1 MAINIASTKARL
13 IGCSAVYA
21 VGQCLSSALLGGPA
35 AGMAAPMLGGPV
47 GVFGVGVLAT
57 IAASIVGNITAGELG
72 NKLAQRVGKNDDIL
86 KNGDLTAAV
95 GEAISRLLEKVAES
109 DEIIAIAE
117 RNNLPYPESDFK
129 FLAKK
134 TVDYWVKID
143 AATDSSAA
151 LHFTDD
157 QLAKIFSPE
166 PDRFVE
172 VTGLTV
178 RDWQD
183 FLTDFAASEQK
194 NLHPELIAEAAQKL
208 HESFP
213 KAFREVLK
221 QDAETGGRQFAGM
234 QLTLHRETVAEL
246 KNLGLQN
253 GEVFQKLEALATREQ
268 ICEVMARLSAIEI
281 VIRAQLAQNREL
293 MARFVDTAAPSLPIP
308 LESETIIK
316 DRIQD
321 FTGRKFVFEAIRD
334 FLQNNQKGYFVL
346 EADPGVGKSSI
357 MAALV
362 LSLRRRCITHFNSR
376 SDGIIEAKT
385 FLENACLQLIQGCKL
400 QNKYPQLPENAT
412 ANGNFLGR
420 LLGEASA
427 KWGGKKLIFVVD
439 ALDEVDR
446 TSQTKDSNVLY
457 LPEVLPENVY
467 FIVSK
472 RRESLPMPVKHQVFN
487 LMEYDAESLE
497 DSQAYIAKRIANSA
511 SIQNWIVDHNLTQQ
525 DFVAAVAEQSQNNF
539 MYLRYVLN
547 DIESGE
553 YGDIALQDLPREL
566 TGYYGK
572 HWMQMMGREDDP
584 LLEMKVKIIYVV
596 SKAREA
602 VSRGWIAKSVGETDF
617 QVQQVLRKWESF
629 LRQQQVDG
637 EIRYSIYHN
646 SFRDFLAQDETVQ
659 SAGIDVEKLNRQGMD
674 NRLKGAPL

>member
-1 MAINIASTKARL
+1 M
-13 IGCSAVYA
+13 
-21 VGQCLSSALLGGPA
+21 
-35 AGMAAPMLGGPV
+35 
-47 GVFGVGVLAT
+47 
-57 IAASIVGNITAGELG
+57 
-72 NKLAQRVGKNDDIL
+72 
-86 KNGDLTAAV
+86 
-95 GEAISRLLEKVAES
+95 
-109 DEIIAIAE
+109 
-117 RNNLPYPESDFK
+117 
-129 FLAKK
+129 
-134 TVDYWVKID
+134 KI
-143 AATDSSAA
+143 
-151 LHFTDD
+151 
-157 QLAKIFSPE
+157 
-166 PDRFVE
+166 
-172 VTGLTV
+172 
-178 RDWQD
+178 
-183 FLTDFAASEQK
+183 
-194 NLHPELIAEAAQKL
+194 
-208 HESFP
+208 
-213 KAFREVLK
+213 
-221 QDAETGGRQFAGM
+221 
-234 QLTLHRETVAEL
+234 
-246 KNLGLQN
+246 LGLQN
-253 GEVFQKLEALATREQ
+253 GEVLQKLEALATREQ
-268 ICEVMARLSAIEI
+268 ICEVMARLRAIEI

-334 FLQNNQKGYFVL
+334 FLQKNQKGYFVL

-400 QNKYPQLPENAT
+400 QDKYPQLPENAT

-487 LMEYDAESLE
+487 LMEYSAESRKDTE
-497 DSQAYIAKRIANSA
+497 AYIAKRITNSA
-511 SIQNWIVDHNLTQQ
+511 SIQNWIASHNLTRQ

-566 TGYYGK
+566 TGYYAK

-617 QVQQVLRKWESF
+617 KVQQVLNKWESF

-646 SFRDFLAQDETVQ
+646 SFRDFLAKDETVQ